1 MQNIITKNPEY
12 NFKALIRV
20 GRVEGKTIIEL
31 SKKAEEEFF
40 PTEEHITRR
49 QIRKYLKK
57 INPDA
62 PHYMKEIVTIL
73 IKKGYDVYNISEGG
87 EKIKLNE
94 LWENYDKTSG
104 DVSYEPLTGEKL
116 EKQIKSR
123 GWDKI

>member
-12 NFKALIRV
+12 NFKALIRA

-31 SKKAEEEFF
+31 SKKAEKEFF

-73 IKKGYDVYNISEGG
+73 IKKGYDIYNTQQG

-94 LWENYDKTSG
+94 LWETYDKTSG

-116 EKQIKSR
+116 EKQLKSR
-123 GWDKI
+123 GWDKL